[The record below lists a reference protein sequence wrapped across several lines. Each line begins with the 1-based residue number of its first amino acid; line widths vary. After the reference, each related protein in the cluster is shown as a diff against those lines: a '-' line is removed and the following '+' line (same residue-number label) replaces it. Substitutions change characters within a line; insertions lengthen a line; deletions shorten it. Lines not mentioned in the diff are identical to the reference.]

1 MAAYESDRWVKMAA
15 DQNTGAPFSPTE
27 NRVMD
32 ALQSVIDPELG
43 VDIVNLGLIYDVQV
57 DDQQLCVITMTLT
70 TMGCPVSNVLSQQI
84 IEQALA
90 TDGVVKCK
98 INLVWEPVWS
108 PSMMTRYAKIA
119 LGIHE

>member
-1 MAAYESDRWVKMAA
+1 MGKNGSWSKYWRSFFA
-15 DQNTGAPFSPTE
+15 DGKPGNGCSAVG
-27 NRVMD
+27 NW
-32 ALQSVIDPELG
+32 PELG

-90 TDGVVKCK
+90 TDGVAKCK